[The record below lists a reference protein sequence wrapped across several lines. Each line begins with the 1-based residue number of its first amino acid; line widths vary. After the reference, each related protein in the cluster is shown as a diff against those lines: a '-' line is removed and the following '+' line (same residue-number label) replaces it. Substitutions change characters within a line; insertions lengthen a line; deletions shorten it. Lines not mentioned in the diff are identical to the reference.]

1 MTTTNEKLRNVAD
14 IAARI
19 MMGEKVVHPNQQKLD
34 VHEPEKDELTAK
46 DFEMLRAGKKTGV
59 KKEEVEEVEEGIM
72 DKVKGVLGK
81 KEKSGNLFDQPQ
93 VKKDTAD
100 YLKKSAKQPQGPNN
114 VKNIMS
120 KEEVDLDEGKM
131 GQLDADLK
139 DLSHGDFQKEYG
151 KPKSHY
157 DPSKFKKPVQKGQEM
172 NRARA
177 LAQRA
182 MQSQTKEE
190 VEQIDEYKSVDG
202 VYKHQGTYG
211 KEKSVEAGYTDYDKE
226 NEMAKKLV
234 KPKKPV
240 TKGAR
245 QNRNFNTKLY
255 KEGFTELV
263 STYSENGLKGLFES
277 LKKEEII
284 VEEPTS
290 AEFDA
295 EIKKAQAKSE
305 GKEKADV
312 AKGAV
317 QAVQNEQTHTTVEVL
332 DFDSVNGIQRSEI
345 DLEERKMS
353 EPEMKKKEEIV
364 KGMKKGLSGFKERYG
379 DRAKEVMYATATKQA
394 MKD

>member
-277 LKKEEII
+277 LKKEEVI

>member
-1 MTTTNEKLRNVAD
+1 MNNTTNEKLRNVAD

-46 DFEMLRAGKKTGV
+46 DFEMLRNKKKV
-59 KKEEVEEVEEGIM
+59 KEETESVEEGIM
-72 DKVKGVLGK
+72 DKVKGALGK
-81 KEKSGNLFDQPQ
+81 KEKSGNLFDQPH

-114 VKNIMS
+114 VSNIMT
-120 KEEVDLDEGKM
+120 KEEVEELDEGKM

-139 DLSHGDFQKEYG
+139 DLSHGEFTKEYG

-182 MQSQTKEE
+182 MQTQTKEE

-211 KEKSVEAGYTDYDKE
+211 KEKSVEAGYTDFDKE
-226 NEMAKKLV
+226 NEMAKKLT
-234 KPKKPV
+234 KTKKPV
-240 TKGAR
+240 MKGAR

-277 LKKEEII
+277 LKKEEVI

-305 GKEKADV
+305 GKEKAAV
-312 AKGAV
+312 AKAAV